1 MSYASVVGG
10 IELRSVRRRAT
21 ISAEISR
28 FEESYQLT
36 ELRDIMVI
44 DADVSFLI
52 VVVSALFVEAC
63 DEGLEKLA
71 PAKEEAG
78 LTLSTVK
85 RKYIAVA

>member
-44 DADVSFLI
+44 DADVSF
-52 VVVSALFVEAC
+52 FNC
-63 DEGLEKLA
+63 CG
-71 PAKEEAG
+71 
-78 LTLSTVK
+78 K
-85 RKYIAVA
+85 RSFRRGVR